1 MAPRAVIAV
10 LMLALLV
17 AGCAPGSQ
25 TVRLEPRPDVARS
38 DEGQGI
44 TVALTVEDRR
54 DDPVIGF
61 RDGER
66 GGEARIE
73 PYEDPALGIR
83 RGVTRALERR
93 GFEVVAAGVPADR
106 RLHIALEALQYERQ
120 AGVVTRGI
128 HLEGRMSA
136 RVERGD
142 GDRYT
147 GKARARSERRLVHS
161 PSQTENE
168 QMINEVVTRMLERLL
183 DEAPLREMLAGDRR

>member
-1 MAPRAVIAV
+1 MAPRALIA
-10 LMLALLV
+10 LLLLALLV

-25 TVRLEPRPDVARS
+25 TVRLEPRPDIDRS
-38 DEGQGI
+38 DEGQGV
-44 TVALTVEDRR
+44 TVAVSVEDRR

-66 GGEARIE
+66 GGAARIE

-93 GFEVVAAGVPADR
+93 GFTVVAADAPADR
-106 RLHIALEALQYERQ
+106 RLHIALEALHYERE

-128 HLEGRMSA
+128 HLAGRMSA
-136 RVERGD
+136 RVERD

-147 GKARARSERRLVHS
+147 GEARVRSERRVLHS
-161 PSQTENE
+161 PSETENE
-168 QMINEVVTRMLERLL
+168 QMINDVVTRMLERLL
-183 DEAPLREMLAGDRR
+183 DEAPLREMLAGSR